1 MATIPVA
8 PVPSPAK
15 RIRKANGTKS
25 TTHTVTVQFTTD
37 DDIDLYN
44 RLSEDAESD
53 RRPLALYIL
62 LGLHE
67 HFPAPKGE

>member
-8 PVPSPAK
+8 PPSKSAPRK
-15 RIRKANGTKS
+15 RAPNGTKS